1 MYSSCYKVLRGG
13 RQNNL
18 FSTKGWDKLLQENV
32 GVLDEIT
39 KDNGERLQE
48 TERRRDRQAKR
59 NMRQQK
65 PEVRKNESVIVRK
78 VEKDRDAKARLST
91 SHIDNVRIAERLRDT
106 VARRNVTTNTGVR
119 AGKRFEISFHQ

>member
-59 NMRQQK
+59 NMREEK

>member
-59 NMRQQK
+59 NMREEK

-78 VEKDRDAKARLST
+78 AEKDRDAKARLST